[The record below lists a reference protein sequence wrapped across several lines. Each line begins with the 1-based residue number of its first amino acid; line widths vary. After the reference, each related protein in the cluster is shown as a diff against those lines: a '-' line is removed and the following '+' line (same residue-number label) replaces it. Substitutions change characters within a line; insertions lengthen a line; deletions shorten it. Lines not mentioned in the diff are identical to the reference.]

1 MKPASSFLLSHTLS
15 HLRRILPMVLLVQ
28 PDLTD
33 SHMSGN
39 SIARAF

>member
-1 MKPASSFLLSHTLS
+1 MNPAPSFLFSHTLS
-15 HLRRILPMVLLVQ
+15 FGANFTNGLLVQ